1 MKTIV
6 ALHEGV
12 NAFRTIS
19 DTEEQAFTSSNSRT
33 LNITVTFSNKGE
45 TSYFLDKNLAFH
57 NGIYTISCLSLNAEG
72 KEIKRRINIKVK
84 PSSFP
89 DDYIE
94 IRPHSSY
101 RGSLVLNEYFNLP
114 DSESI
119 SIQYQASARNPV
131 TGNIDVINSTITE
144 IEIGG

>member
-1 MKTIV
+1 M
-6 ALHEGV
+6 
-12 NAFRTIS
+12 
-19 DTEEQAFTSSNSRT
+19 QSSNSQKAEASIITNSTNGT
-33 LNITVTFSNKGE
+33 LSITVIFSNIGE
-45 TSYFLDKNLAFH
+45 TSYFLDKKLTFH

-94 IRPHSSY
+94 IKPHSSY

-114 DSESI
+114 ESGSI

-131 TGNIDVINSTITE
+131 TGDIDVINSAITE
-144 IEIGG
+144 IEIGD